1 MKAVEIAL
9 IGGVAF
15 LGLNMISTKV
25 SAYTGSVIGETAGNI
40 ASGTVMGAV
49 KGITINPYEWA
60 KNYEGH
66 IPIIDPIA
74 KTLAGIK
81 DWRDPYKW
89 LG

>member
-1 MKAVEIAL
+1 MKISEILL
-9 IGGVAF
+9 IAGAGF
-15 LGLNMISTKV
+15 LGLNMLSTKV
-25 SAYTGSVIGETAGNI
+25 SAYTGEVIGETAGNVT
-40 ASGTVMGAV
+40 SGTVMGAV

-60 KNYEGH
+60 KNYQGY

-74 KTLAGIK
+74 KTLASIK

>member
-1 MKAVEIAL
+1 METKELL
-9 IGGVAF
+9 ILGGLGF

-25 SAYTGSVIGETAGNI
+25 SAKTGEVIGETAGNV
-40 ASGTVMGAV
+40 ASGTVMGAI
-49 KGITINPYEWA
+49 KGITVNPYEWA
-60 KNYEGH
+60 KNYQGY

-74 KTLAGIK
+74 KTLASIK